1 MVELRTMDDSEF
13 QAYRTRTVH
22 DYAVEKTVAG
32 TWGEEEAASLSE
44 QAISQLLPEGLA
56 TKDAFLYTVLDAAE
70 GTPIG
75 NLWVQFSE
83 SKKGREAF
91 IFDIV
96 IHEAYQGKGFGKQT
110 LQALDEKAREQGAV
124 SIGLHVF
131 GHNRRAYGL
140 YQKMGYET
148 TDMVMRKKL

>member
-1 MVELRTMDDSEF
+1 MVELRAMDDSEF
-13 QAYRTRTVH
+13 KEYRARTVH

-32 TWGEEEAASLSE
+32 TWSEEEANALSE

-70 GTPIG
+70 GVPIG
-75 NLWVQFSE
+75 NLWVQYSE

-96 IHEAYQGKGFGKQT
+96 IHEPYQGKGFGKQT
-110 LQALDEKAREQGAV
+110 LQALDEEARKQGTV

>member
-1 MVELRTMDDSEF
+1 MVELRAMDDMEF
-13 QAYRTRTVH
+13 QEYRARTVQ
-22 DYAVEKTVAG
+22 DYAVDKTVAG
-32 TWGEEEAASLSE
+32 TWSKDEAAALSEEA
-44 QAISQLLPEGLA
+44 ISKLLPEGLA
-56 TKDAFLYTVLDAAE
+56 TKDVFLYTVLDAAE

-75 NLWVQFSE
+75 NLWVQYSE

-91 IFDIV
+91 ILDIV

-110 LQALDEKAREQGAV
+110 LQALDDIAREQGAA

-131 GHNRRAYGL
+131 GHNQRAYNL

-148 TDMVMRKKL
+148 TDMVMRKNL